1 MDSSTL
7 KEIKDGKKFKEI
19 YQKIDYN
26 NKKNEIE
33 FSLESILNEAQ
44 KKRNDEVKKD
54 EKKVSQM
61 ISNGEFLTMTDDFDS
76 LLATIEK
83 DLLSKK

>member
-44 KKRNDEVKKD
+44 KKRNDEAKKD